1 MEGMMRQGWF
11 AGPSVKDDDKAATGG
26 RGSVLAAWNSYAASR
41 DSEDNAA
48 AVATTGGGLD
58 LEAGLQSASSS
69 ILGAFNS

>member
-1 MEGMMRQGWF
+1 MEGVMRQGWF
-11 AGPSVKDDDKAATGG
+11 AGPSVKDEDKAAAGG
-26 RGSVLAAWNSYAASR
+26 GGSVLAAWNSYAASR

-48 AVATTGGGLD
+48 AATTGGGLD